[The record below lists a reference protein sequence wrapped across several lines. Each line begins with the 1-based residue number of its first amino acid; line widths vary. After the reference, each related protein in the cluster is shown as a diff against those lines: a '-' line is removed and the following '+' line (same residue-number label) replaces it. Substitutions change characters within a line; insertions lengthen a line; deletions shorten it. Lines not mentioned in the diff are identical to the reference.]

1 MDPSEQTKEPP
12 QDRRRKTVVQHEISL
27 TTMTVMVL
35 FAAGL
40 WVLAQLLP
48 VMLVL
53 VMALIIVG
61 ALSPSVRWL
70 KEHGVRRGA
79 GIAIVFISF
88 VFIAVLVG
96 TLTLPTLLK
105 QAKDLIAQEP
115 GLRAHLVD
123 YLASSPL
130 TAPFADALGDV
141 PDNVLMKS
149 AAMTIFSYS
158 DQVAEILAYGAG
170 AFFLAL
176 YILIDRDR
184 LRGGLY
190 AVVPRAHHL
199 RLAHVLWNLETIV
212 GGYILGQL
220 ITSMLMMIFVFLL
233 LAAFHVPNALAI
245 AVFSGVVD
253 VLPYIGV
260 FLALV
265 PAALAALPQGTA
277 VAITVLVSMVAYEE
291 FESRMLIP
299 RIYGRAMRLPSS
311 VVLFALIAGGM
322 LMGIVGAFLAI
333 PAAATIRMLIEEFGS
348 GLPGEPKQIG
358 VMKFRRREDLSVLE
372 YLQRTEGLPAEQ
384 AAAIAVEISRAR
396 RKEKR
401 AAGEA
406 PETPIDGAKSG

>member
-1 MDPSEQTKEPP
+1 
-12 QDRRRKTVVQHEISL
+12 
-27 TTMTVMVL
+27 MTVMVL

-199 RLAHVLWNLETIV
+199 RLA
-212 GGYILGQL
+212 Q
-220 ITSMLMMIFVFLL
+220 
-233 LAAFHVPNALAI
+233 P
-245 AVFSGVVD
+245 AVFSD
-253 VLPYIGV
+253 
-260 FLALV
+260 
-265 PAALAALPQGTA
+265 
-277 VAITVLVSMVAYEE
+277 E
-291 FESRMLIP
+291 R
-299 RIYGRAMRLPSS
+299 
-311 VVLFALIAGGM
+311 
-322 LMGIVGAFLAI
+322 
-333 PAAATIRMLIEEFGS
+333 
-348 GLPGEPKQIG
+348 
-358 VMKFRRREDLSVLE
+358 
-372 YLQRTEGLPAEQ
+372 
-384 AAAIAVEISRAR
+384 
-396 RKEKR
+396 
-401 AAGEA
+401 
-406 PETPIDGAKSG
+406 